1 MLNINANIN
10 KGDKMNK
17 ESIKALKEVRQLA
30 KQNKFVK
37 AKKLLNKYSY
47 LCDVDSAF
55 WNVYQGL
62 GILYANKITGR
73 A

>member
-1 MLNINANIN
+1 MTN
-10 KGDKMNK
+10 KGKQ
-17 ESIKALKEVRQLA
+17 ILKQVRGLA
-30 KQNKFVK
+30 KQNKFVS

-47 LCDVDSAF
+47 LCDVDSEF

-62 GILYANKITGR
+62 GILYSNKITKNN